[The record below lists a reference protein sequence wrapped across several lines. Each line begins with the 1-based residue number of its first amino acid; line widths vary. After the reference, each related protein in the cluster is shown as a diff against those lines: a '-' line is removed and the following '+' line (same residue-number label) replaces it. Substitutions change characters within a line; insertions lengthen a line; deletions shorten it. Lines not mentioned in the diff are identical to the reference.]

1 MLIRNA
7 TVSDICSIAE
17 LYISNHKSTYKGLV
31 SEEYLSS
38 LTVEKAAERWK
49 NYLANENNRM
59 WVAFEGEKFAGF
71 LASMPDSMSE
81 KIWYLD
87 SLHICEG
94 SRGKGIGTA
103 LIKTVGRY
111 ALKNGYDKMSVCVV
125 KGNDSAKKLY
135 IKLGARPL
143 LSFEDK
149 FDNSRVNSE
158 KLLWDDLERFI

>member
-7 TVSDICSIAE
+7 TVSDICSVAE

-59 WVAFEGEKFAGF
+59 WVAFECEKFAGF
-71 LASMPDSMSE
+71 VASMPDTTSE
-81 KIWYLD
+81 EIWYLD
-87 SLHICEG
+87 SLHICKAA
-94 SRGKGIGTA
+94 RGKGIGTA
-103 LIKTVGRY
+103 LIKTAGKY
-111 ALKNGYDKMSVCVV
+111 ALEKGYDKMSVCVV
-125 KGNDSAKKLY
+125 KGNEKAKRLY
-135 IKLGARPL
+135 MKLGARVL
-143 LSFEDK
+143 REFEDR